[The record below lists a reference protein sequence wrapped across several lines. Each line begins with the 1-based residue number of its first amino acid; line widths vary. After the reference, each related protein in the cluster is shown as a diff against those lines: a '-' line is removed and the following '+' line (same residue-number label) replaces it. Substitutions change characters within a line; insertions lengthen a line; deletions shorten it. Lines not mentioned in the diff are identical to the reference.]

1 MHYIRG
7 YNAQKYKD
15 KIVEYDKINKLT
27 AKVID
32 KVHRYSL
39 VSKQDV
45 YNVISNRKNK
55 KRGGLE

>member
-1 MHYIRG
+1 MYDIRG

-45 YNVISNRKNK
+45 YNVISNR
-55 KRGGLE
+55 EH